1 MIRVDNIMK
10 KLRPTLL
17 VILLAQPGFAVAGA
31 PEQQPESERQ
41 TQLRRLLAQDC
52 SVCHGMLLKGD
63 LGPPLTDK
71 SLSGKSEEELMQTI
85 MEGHE
90 ETAMPPWWWM
100 LEEYEARWL
109 IRFIRDNPI
118 SRK

>member
-1 MIRVDNIMK
+1 MK
-10 KLRPTLL
+10 MLRPTLL
-17 VILLAQPGFAVAGA
+17 MIFLAQPGFALAAA
-31 PEQQPESERQ
+31 PEQQLESERQ

-63 LGPPLTDK
+63 LGPPLTGK
-71 SLSGKSEEELMQTI
+71 TLAGKSEEELMQTI
-85 MEGHE
+85 MEGRE

-109 IRFIRDNPI
+109 IRFIRDDPV
-118 SRK
+118 SSK

>member
-1 MIRVDNIMK
+1 MDICMTRAHHK
-10 KLRPTLL
+10 TLRPALL
-17 VILLAQPGFAVAGA
+17 ILLAGYFTAAGA
-31 PEQQPESERQ
+31 LEQEPDSERK
-41 TQLRRLLAQDC
+41 TQLHRLLAQDC

-63 LGPPLTDK
+63 LGPPLTGK
-71 SLSGKSEEELMQTI
+71 SLAGKSEEELKQTI

-109 IRFIRDNPI
+109 IRFIRDNPV
-118 SRK
+118 SGK

>member
-1 MIRVDNIMK
+1 MK
-10 KLRPTLL
+10 MLRPALL
-17 VILLAQPGFAVAGA
+17 MILLTQPGFAVCGTS
-31 PEQQPESERQ
+31 EQQPESERQ

-63 LGPPLTDK
+63 LGPPLTNK
-71 SLSGKSEEELMQTI
+71 SLAGKSEEELMQSI

-118 SRK
+118 GSK